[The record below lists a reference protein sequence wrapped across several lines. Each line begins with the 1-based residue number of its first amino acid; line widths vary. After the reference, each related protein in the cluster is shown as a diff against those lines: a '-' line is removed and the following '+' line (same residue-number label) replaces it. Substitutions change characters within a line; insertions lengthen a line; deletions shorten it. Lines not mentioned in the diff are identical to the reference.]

1 MGRGKLES
9 HSHRDQVLT
18 FYEHHV
24 GSDLLE
30 EFQRLFR
37 LGKVVPVKALR
48 NLTKESVNEGWMQR

>member
-1 MGRGKLES
+1 MSRGKIKS
-9 HSHRDQVLT
+9 HSTVDHVLT

-37 LGKVVPVKALR
+37 LGKVVSVKALR
-48 NLTKESVNEGWMQR
+48 NVTKESVE